1 MEAMSTSLTLQEL
14 TRQIRR
20 DTLSLL
26 DAAEPEWLT
35 YTPPGTSNHI
45 LWHAGHIL
53 WLLDVLCIQ
62 LLNPDGSELPENWD
76 ERFGMNCASP
86 ASRKE
91 WPSINE
97 LKDLLHAQLYFVL
110 DLLEDADEEVAE
122 VADSSKGHATIEG
135 RIIHALHDEAKHSGE
150 IYLLMK
156 LCRNRK

>member
-1 MEAMSTSLTLQEL
+1 MSTSSTLQEL

-53 WLLDVLCIQ
+53 WLLDVLYIQ
-62 LLNPDGSELPENWD
+62 LLNPSGSELPENWED
-76 ERFGMNCASP
+76 RFGMNCAPP

-91 WPSINE
+91 WPSIDE
-97 LKDLLHAQLYFVL
+97 LKDLLQAQLFFVL
-110 DLLEDADEEVAE
+110 DLLDDSDEEVTE
-122 VADSSKGHATIEG
+122 VADPSKGPATIEA
-135 RIIHALHDEAKHSGE
+135 RIIDALHDEAKHSGE

-156 LCRNRK
+156 LCRNHE

>member
-1 MEAMSTSLTLQEL
+1 MSTSLTLQEL

-62 LLNPDGSELPENWD
+62 FLNPDGSELPENWD
-76 ERFGMNCASP
+76 ERFGMNCAPP

-91 WPSINE
+91 WPSIDE
-97 LKDLLHAQLYFVL
+97 LKDLLHFQLYFVL
-110 DLLEDADEEVAE
+110 DLLDDADEEVAE
-122 VADSSKGHATIEG
+122 VADSSKGSATIET

-156 LCRNRK
+156 LCRNRE